1 MMGSLRRIT
10 AVAGNTFLEAV
21 RQKVFAVLLVFA
33 LALIYGANYFTEFSF
48 QEQFKFLKDLGYAS
62 ISLTGL
68 LVGLLGASQLIPGEI
83 ERRTILTAL
92 CRPLRRWEFIAGKYL
107 GLATLLAVMVAIMAI
122 AVGGVLGWKEAQL
135 IAREGSDPA
144 VAAAIQKEA
153 RDPRLLQ
160 AVLLL
165 EMKLAVV
172 AAVAV
177 FFSTIATSSTFVM
190 AMTLMVYLIGH
201 LESVAREQ
209 WLESGEVAAS
219 WVAKAFLAVVAFLV
233 PDFNLYNLIDEII
246 AGNVVSW
253 RSTLEVTG
261 YSAVYI
267 AVLLTAASVLFEG
280 RDI

>member
-160 AVLLL
+160 AVLLV
-165 EMKLAVV
+165 EMKVAVV
-172 AAVAV
+172 AA
-177 FFSTIATSSTFVM
+177 
-190 AMTLMVYLIGH
+190 
-201 LESVAREQ
+201 VAREQ
-209 WLESGEVAAS
+209 WLESGEVAS

-246 AGNVVSW
+246 AGNAVSW

>member
-1 MMGSLRRIT
+1 MMGSLRRIS
-10 AVAGNTFLEAV
+10 AVASNTFLEAV
-21 RQKVFAVLLVFA
+21 RQKVFAVLLVFG
-33 LALIYGANYFTEFSF
+33 LVLIYGANYFTEFSF
-48 QEQFKFLKDLGYAS
+48 QEQFKFLKDLGYAA

-92 CRPLRRWEFIAGKYL
+92 CRPLHRWEFIVGKYL
-107 GLATLLAVMVAIMAI
+107 GLAVLLGVMVGVMAL

-135 IAREGSDPA
+135 VAREGSDPA

-160 AVLLL
+160 AVLLVGV
-165 EMKLAVV
+165 KLAVV

-177 FFSTIATSSTFVM
+177 FFSTVATSTTFVI

-201 LESVAREQ
+201 LQSVAREQ
-209 WLESGEVAAS
+209 WLESGEVVQAGARL
-219 WVAKAFLAVVAFLV
+219 FLAAVAFLV

-246 AGNVVSW
+246 AGNEVVW
-253 RSTLEVTG
+253 RSTLEVVG
-261 YSAVYI
+261 YSVVYI
-267 AVLLTAASVLFEG
+267 AVLLTAASVVFEG

>member
-1 MMGSLRRIT
+1 
-10 AVAGNTFLEAV
+10 
-21 RQKVFAVLLVFA
+21 
-33 LALIYGANYFTEFSF
+33 
-48 QEQFKFLKDLGYAS
+48 
-62 ISLTGL
+62 
-68 LVGLLGASQLIPGEI
+68 
-83 ERRTILTAL
+83 
-92 CRPLRRWEFIAGKYL
+92 
-107 GLATLLAVMVAIMAI
+107 MVAIMAI

-177 FFSTIATSSTFVM
+177 FFSTIATSTTFVM

>member
-1 MMGSLRRIT
+1 MMGSLRRIS
-10 AVAGNTFLEAV
+10 AVASNTFLEAV
-21 RQKVFAVLLVFA
+21 RQKVFAVLLVFG
-33 LALIYGANYFTEFSF
+33 LVLIYGANYFTEFSF
-48 QEQFKFLKDLGYAS
+48 QEQFKFLKDLGYAA

-107 GLATLLAVMVAIMAI
+107 GLAVLLGVMVGVMSL
-122 AVGGVLGWKEAQL
+122 AVGGVLGWKETQL
-135 IAREGSDPA
+135 VAREGSDPA
-144 VAAAIQKEA
+144 VAAAIQQEA

-160 AVLLL
+160 AVLLVGV
-165 EMKLAVV
+165 KLAVV

-177 FFSTIATSSTFVM
+177 FFSTVATSTTFVI

-201 LESVAREQ
+201 LQSVAREQ
-209 WLESGEVAAS
+209 WLESGEVVHAG
-219 WVAKAFLAVVAFLV
+219 AKLFLAAVAFLV

-246 AGNVVSW
+246 AGNEVVW
-253 RSTLEVTG
+253 LSTLGVVG
-261 YSAVYI
+261 YSVVYI
-267 AVLLTAASVLFEG
+267 AVLLTAASVVLEG